1 MKALK
6 LTKQRSEAMGMK
18 RKTIKTLSVSLAAVA
33 LLASCSG
40 KQINRSDALTLL
52 TTMSDTVT
60 ASTYVLPVQWGVAKA
75 TGSSLKEI
83 RCYNKST
90 YFYAGKVGTLS
101 VSSSTSDKIDQ
112 QAWAFVKDNI
122 LTLAY
127 QDGDTKTL
135 AKNSMNST
143 ALNDVAAAAAFTAIM
158 TAASS
163 QSAKIQTTPTTLKNY
178 LKGFKDGTG
187 SSAVYAGATNS
198 VNCYMKSEYY
208 TSTGTGNLLADFTP
222 VYSDGEEPLHY
233 RFTDS
238 KVWSIVNDKSQTN
251 TTFTWGSYSEAT
263 FSSSGYSDVS
273 SSSTAIMA
281 LGASITGLATPL

>member
-1 MKALK
+1 
-6 LTKQRSEAMGMK
+6 MK

-135 AKNSMNST
+135 AKNSMKY
-143 ALNDVAAAAAFTAIM
+143 ALYVSNYGTFP
-158 TAASS
+158 
-163 QSAKIQTTPTTLKNY
+163 PTKTLK
-178 LKGFKDGTG
+178 D
-187 SSAVYAGATNS
+187 SARVLQCS
-198 VNCYMKSEYY
+198 PC
-208 TSTGTGNLLADFTP
+208 
-222 VYSDGEEPLHY
+222 
-233 RFTDS
+233 S
-238 KVWSIVNDKSQTN
+238 KFLFFV
-251 TTFTWGSYSEAT
+251 
-263 FSSSGYSDVS
+263 
-273 SSSTAIMA
+273 
-281 LGASITGLATPL
+281 